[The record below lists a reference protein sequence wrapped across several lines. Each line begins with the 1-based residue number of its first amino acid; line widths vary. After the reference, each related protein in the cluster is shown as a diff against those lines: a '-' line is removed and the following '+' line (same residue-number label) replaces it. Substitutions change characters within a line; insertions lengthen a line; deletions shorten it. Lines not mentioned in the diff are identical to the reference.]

1 MKFLVHFML
10 IMGVLFVSACSK
22 SEKEPK
28 TIIVNA
34 SDIVEKK
41 IKVDG
46 MTCVGC
52 EVTLEKAMSKVNGVV
67 KVKASSSND
76 EVTLSYDKTKTDE
89 KTVSQMIENFG
100 YKPFNAVKK

>member
-1 MKFLVHFML
+1 MKCLVHFML
-10 IMGVLFVSACSK
+10 IMGVLFVNACSK
-22 SEKEPK
+22 SKKETK

-46 MTCVGC
+46 LTCVGC

-76 EVTLSYDKTKTDE
+76 EVILSYDKTKTDE